1 MDFKKG
7 KYNVI
12 FLLMFI
18 LFMGVFGFE
27 LFSATATPELS
38 LPSVPGIDSEEGGG
52 DETGSGGENE
62 DSNMTQDQSSKNDEV
77 DKNMPTST
85 RFPSNIVT
93 FALNKLYTG
102 AGYKSTYSKT
112 MTNTANVF
120 GGIKVVQNIN
130 GSIDKSGDKSFEK
143 LEFKATGSQANM
155 AVNLIRAFYFD
166 GDNVTKYQTES
177 YNYDFATA
185 AKTEMTRQEYF
196 SNFVLNLAEAPIF
209 SFQNNFNFL
218 VQTKKNASGVEYY
231 TIEAILQDPTL
242 LNSSGYAKY
251 YETSG
256 DLKNV
261 KAQSAKFTFKC
272 YKKSGNMISIT
283 GEETYTG
290 TNPAFGVS
298 VDVSVKYTQKFTST
312 GVQFDI
318 PKP

>member
-52 DETGSGGENE
+52 DETESGGENE

-102 AGYKSTYSKT
+102 AGYKSTYS
-112 MTNTANVF
+112 
-120 GGIKVVQNIN
+120 
-130 GSIDKSGDKSFEK
+130 GDRSFEK

-166 GDNVTKYQTES
+166 GDNVTRYQTES